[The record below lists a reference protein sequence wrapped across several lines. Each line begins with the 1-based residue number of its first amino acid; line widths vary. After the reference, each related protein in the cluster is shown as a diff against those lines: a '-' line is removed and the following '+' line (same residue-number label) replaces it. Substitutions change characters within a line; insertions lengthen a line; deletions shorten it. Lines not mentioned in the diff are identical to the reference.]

1 VTHRTVP
8 DALENEDYI
17 RNGKRGVM
25 VFHTYSVKADRQ
37 KSIHV
42 NLYTRQIIQYYDAMK
57 RTFMCDEIAHINRA
71 QSNNCLI
78 ELQLRK
84 SMGMGMHSRIK
95 KLVFVNELM
104 AHRFHQCVDFMND
117 SGKHVRD
124 AFHVIDYR
132 GNGLITASD
141 LSKAFAKV
149 DLKASAED
157 INQMLSL
164 STAQYGLF
172 DFHDFFH
179 LFLETFVCN
188 LRSCLQEWL
197 MISNNTT
204 HIIQEDMFQVDND
217 NTSSNSNM
225 LSKIETS
232 FQAIPGEQVSI
243 TPSENVHWCVYPG
256 KACKFPYR
264 VPGVMYVTNY
274 RVILYSLR

>member
-1 VTHRTVP
+1 MP
-8 DALENEDYI
+8 DALENEEYI
-17 RNGKRGVM
+17 KNGKRGVM

-42 NLYTRQIIQYYDAMK
+42 NLYTQQIIQYYDAMK
-57 RTFMCDEIAHINRA
+57 RTFMCDEICHINRA

-78 ELQLRK
+78 ELQLKKK
-84 SMGMGMHSRIK
+84 SMGMHSRIK
-95 KLVFVNELM
+95 KLLFVNETM

-124 AFHVIDYR
+124 AFHAIDYR

-141 LSKAFAKV
+141 LMKAFAKV
-149 DLKASAED
+149 DLIASSVD
-157 INQMLSL
+157 IDHMLSL

-179 LFLETFVCN
+179 LFLESFVSN

-197 MISNNTT
+197 TIANNTHLTQEEVISPGADNNYQGSNNSPSTT
-204 HIIQEDMFQVDND
+204 C
-217 NTSSNSNM
+217 
-225 LSKIETS
+225 LSKVETS
-232 FQAIPGEQVSI
+232 FQAIPGEQVAI

-256 KACKFPYR
+256 KTCKFPHR
-264 VPGVMYVTNY
+264 VPGVLYVTNY